1 MNTVPTHPAEPESPS
16 APSDDAT
23 PNPTQLPV
31 QPEFGPQLPP
41 AEPED
46 PGVQHPHL

>member
-1 MNTVPTHPAEPESPS
+1 MPTHPVDPEPQPPGQEP
-16 APSDDAT
+16 AN

-31 QPEFGPQLPP
+31 EPEFGPQLPP

-46 PGVQHPHL
+46 PRGKPPTV